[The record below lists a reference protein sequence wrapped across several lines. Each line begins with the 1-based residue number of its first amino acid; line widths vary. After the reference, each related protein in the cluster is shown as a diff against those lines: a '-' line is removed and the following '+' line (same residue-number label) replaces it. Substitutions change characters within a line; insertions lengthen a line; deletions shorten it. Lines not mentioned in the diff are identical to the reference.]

1 MGQID
6 TLESALS
13 YETRELAWELQQQH
27 IDQERIRY
35 LMDQGAD
42 LKAALGLAHIE
53 PATLTKNPTFR
64 QLQLQKH
71 LN

>member
-35 LMDQGAD
+35 LMDLGAD
-42 LKAALGLAHIE
+42 LKSALGLAHIE
-53 PATLTKNPTFR
+53 PAMLTKNPTLR